1 MAAPI
6 EPKSMRR
13 SLRLFDVIC
22 IGLNAIVGSGVFA
35 LPDDLYRAL
44 GPWSPLAF
52 VLCALGLWPIAL
64 CYAEA
69 ASHVDRTG
77 GPFVYASEAFG
88 RSPGF
93 FVGWM
98 CFANS
103 LFSFAAVASAA
114 AAYLGRFIPA
124 LASPELIKTAA
135 IAMIAFFAALNYF
148 GARPGAVA
156 IDTFT
161 IGKFSVLVVM
171 VVVLIPLMHMPNAE
185 QLATIP
191 GPSIAGFGAATFMA
205 VFAAQGFEVV
215 PVPAGETRAAQR
227 NVPFGVISSLVVSS
241 LLYVVV
247 QSALTFAYDGLG
259 EVTDT
264 PLADAALSVS
274 PALGALVTFGA
285 LVSTLG
291 FVSGSA
297 LGTPRYLY
305 AAAADGHLPHGW
317 ALLHPRF
324 GSPHRATL
332 ITAVAAMVMVIPFDY
347 RSLIGMSNVAVS
359 VQYFAT
365 CAAVMVL
372 RKRVATSETPSWKWR
387 LIPILGCI
395 VSLWIVTQASSQ
407 ELLWAGAALAVGLLL
422 RAITELRIRRQG

>member
-1 MAAPI
+1 
-6 EPKSMRR
+6 MRR
-13 SLRLFDVIC
+13 SLRLFDVVC

-52 VLCALGLWPIAL
+52 VSCALGLLPIAL

-88 RSPGF
+88 RGPGY

-98 CFANS
+98 CYANS

-114 AAYLGRFIPA
+114 SAYLGRFVPA
-124 LASPELIKTAA
+124 LSSPDLIKIAA
-135 IAMIAFFAALNYF
+135 ISIIAFFAALNYF

-156 IDTFT
+156 IDSFT

-171 VVVLIPLMHMPNAE
+171 VTVFIPRMRLLNAE
-185 QLATIP
+185 QLAAVP
-191 GPSIAGFGAATFMA
+191 GPSLAGFGAATFMA

-227 NVPFGVISSLVVSS
+227 NVPLGVISSLLASS
-241 LLYVVV
+241 LLYVIV
-247 QSALTFAYDGLG
+247 QSALAFAYRGLG

-305 AAAADGHLPHGW
+305 AAAADDHLPRSW

-332 ITAVAAMVMVIPFDY
+332 ITAVAAMIMVIPFDY

-372 RKRVATSETPSWKWR
+372 RKRAAPSETLSWQR
-387 LIPILGCI
+387 GLMPILGCI
-395 VSLWIVTQASSQ
+395 VSLWIVTQASGQ
-407 ELLWAGAALAVGLLL
+407 ELLWAGAALVVGLLL
-422 RAITELRIRRQG
+422 RALSGLRIGQRG

>member
-1 MAAPI
+1 MSNPI
-6 EPKSMRR
+6 EHKSMIR
-13 SLRLFDVIC
+13 SLRLFDVVC

-69 ASHVDRTG
+69 ASQVDRTG

-88 RSPGF
+88 RHPGF

-98 CFANS
+98 CYANS
-103 LFSFAAVASAA
+103 LFSFAAVASLA
-114 AAYLGRFIPA
+114 AAYLGRFVPA

-135 IAMIAFFAALNYF
+135 ISIIAFFAMLNYF

-161 IGKFSVLVVM
+161 IGKFSVLLVM
-171 VVVLIPLMHMPNAE
+171 VAVLMPRMHVHTAE
-185 QLATIP
+185 QLAAVP
-191 GPSIAGFGAATFMA
+191 GPSLAGFGAATFMA

-227 NVPFGVISSLVVSS
+227 NVPVGVIASLLVSS

-247 QSALTFAYDGLG
+247 QSALAFAYDGLG
-259 EVTDT
+259 TKTDT

-274 PALGALVTFGA
+274 PALGALVTIGA
-285 LVSTLG
+285 LISTLG

-305 AAAADGHLPHGW
+305 AAAADSHLPRSW

-332 ITAVAAMVMVIPFDY
+332 ITAVAAAILVIPFDY

-372 RKRVATSETPSWKWR
+372 RKRVASSETLSWHRR

-395 VSLWIVTQASSQ
+395 VSLWIVTQASLQ

-422 RAITELRIRRQG
+422 RAFSGLRFGQRG